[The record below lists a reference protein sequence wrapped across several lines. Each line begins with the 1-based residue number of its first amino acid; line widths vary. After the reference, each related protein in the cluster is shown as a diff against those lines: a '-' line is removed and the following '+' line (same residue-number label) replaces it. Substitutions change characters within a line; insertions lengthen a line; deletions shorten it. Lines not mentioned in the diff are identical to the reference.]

1 MGGNQNARF
10 TIGQFAALHDI
21 NKKTLMWY
29 DEIGLLKPAAIDP
42 ENGYR
47 YYTYRQT
54 QALETILML
63 RELNVP
69 LPQIQA
75 FMNSRSA
82 SSLETLLEENI
93 RQVDQ
98 TIAHLRAVRR
108 VLSQRHQEMLDLLN
122 LDLDA
127 IQLIHRERRYLAVVP
142 LEAGF
147 TFDQEVE
154 LMMDQARRCQL
165 RRLHDAAY
173 GSMISVETLAQGRFQ
188 DYDAMFLE
196 LPAPVRRRGL
206 HIQPKGTYLRA
217 YSRGSLEAPL
227 AARYREILDY
237 AAVQGWTLTGCAYE
251 TCLNELVVDSPEE
264 DILQIDIPVLSGN
277 KVDRQPPTPP
287 AVFPTCHG
295 AS

>member
-82 SSLETLLEENI
+82 ASLETLLQENI

-98 TIAHLRAVRR
+98 TICGPSGGSSPSAIRR
-108 VLSQRHQEMLDLLN
+108 SW
-122 LDLDA
+122 
-127 IQLIHRERRYLAVVP
+127 
-142 LEAGF
+142 
-147 TFDQEVE
+147 TF
-154 LMMDQARRCQL
+154 
-165 RRLHDAAY
+165 
-173 GSMISVETLAQGRFQ
+173 
-188 DYDAMFLE
+188 
-196 LPAPVRRRGL
+196 
-206 HIQPKGTYLRA
+206 
-217 YSRGSLEAPL
+217 
-227 AARYREILDY
+227 
-237 AAVQGWTLTGCAYE
+237 
-251 TCLNELVVDSPEE
+251 
-264 DILQIDIPVLSGN
+264 
-277 KVDRQPPTPP
+277 
-287 AVFPTCHG
+287 
-295 AS
+295 

>member
-1 MGGNQNARF
+1 
-10 TIGQFAALHDI
+10 
-21 NKKTLMWY
+21 MWY

-75 FMNSRSA
+75 FMNGRSA
-82 SSLETLLEENI
+82 ASLETLLQENI

-108 VLSQRHQEMLDLLN
+108 VLAQRHQEILDLLN
-122 LDLDA
+122 LDLNA

-142 LEAGF
+142 LEEGF
-147 TFDQEVE
+147 TFDREVE
-154 LMMDQARRCQL
+154 LMMDQARSCQL
-165 RRLHDAAY
+165 HRLHDAAY
-173 GSMISVETLAQGRFQ
+173 GSMISVETLAQGRLQ

-196 LPAPVRRRGL
+196 LPAPVRRGL

-217 YSRGSLEAPL
+217 YSHGSLEAPL
-227 AARYREILDY
+227 AARYQEILDY
-237 AAVQGWTLTGCAYE
+237 AAAQGWTLTGYAYE
-251 TCLNELVVDSPEE
+251 KCLNELVVDSPEE
-264 DILQIDIPVLSGN
+264 DILQIDIPVLTTGE
-277 KVDRQPPTPP
+277 DHP
-287 AVFPTCHG
+287 A
-295 AS
+295 